1 MNYNNDPLFRF
12 LQAEEGAVRCFEES
26 VSGCT
31 CESETV
37 ANGENCLRGRSLA
50 MVYSPCQDFVNVY
63 EPMAALSRGTLFA
76 ELDKPFCAGGR

>member
-12 LQAEEGAVRCFEES
+12 LEAQEGVQSCFEDS
-26 VSGCT
+26 VVGGMCASKPP
-31 CESETV
+31 V
-37 ANGENCLRGRSLA
+37 AQDNCLRGRSLA

>member
-12 LQAEEGAVRCFEES
+12 LQTQEGVQSCFENS
-26 VSGCT
+26 VLGGM
-31 CESETV
+31 CESE
-37 ANGENCLRGRSLA
+37 ASKPEGNCLRGRALA
-50 MVYSPCQDFVNVY
+50 MVYSPCQDFVNLY

>member
-12 LQAEEGAVRCFEES
+12 LQTEEGVQSCLENS
-26 VSGCT
+26 VLGGASASKPSA
-31 CESETV
+31 SED
-37 ANGENCLRGRSLA
+37 NCLRGSSLA
-50 MVYSPCQDFVNVY
+50 MVYSPCQDFVNLY

>member
-12 LQAEEGAVRCFEES
+12 LQTEEGVQSCLENS
-26 VSGCT
+26 VLGDT
-31 CESETV
+31 CMSKPPLVED
-37 ANGENCLRGRSLA
+37 NCLRGRSLA
-50 MVYSPCQDFVNVY
+50 MVYSPCQDFANVY

>member
-12 LQAEEGAVRCFEES
+12 LQTEEGVASCLENGI
-26 VSGCT
+26 SGGE
-31 CESETV
+31 CESE
-37 ANGENCLRGRSLA
+37 AAKHEENCLSGRSLA
-50 MVYSPCQDFVNVY
+50 MVYSPCQDFVNLY